1 MNGESVERLMEIIL
15 QMKINLAHINET
27 LHQQTY
33 EIREQLGTVF
43 EEEKQALERC
53 LNSIDDKLKE
63 CSTNV
68 DEYQRLYA
76 SLATMREKL
85 VQLGAEP
92 SALPPAMPVDNV
104 EGIIAW
110 RLRVLKGQGK
120 V

>member
-33 EIREQLGTVF
+33 EIRQQLGMVF

-63 CSTNV
+63 CSACA
-68 DEYQRLYA
+68 DEYQRLYTNL
-76 SLATMREKL
+76 SNMRRKL

-92 SALPPAMPVDNV
+92 STLPPAMPVDGI

-110 RLRVLKGQGK
+110 RLRELKEQGK

>member
-1 MNGESVERLMEIIL
+1 MNGQSVERLMEIIL

-33 EIREQLGTVF
+33 EIRRQLDSVF
-43 EEEKQALERC
+43 EEEKQALGRC

-63 CSTNV
+63 CSANV
-68 DEYQRLYA
+68 DEYQRLYENL
-76 SLATMREKL
+76 STMREKL

-92 SALPPAMPVDNV
+92 SVLPTAMPADNV

-110 RLRVLKGQGK
+110 RLRELKEQRK
-120 V
+120 F